1 MISFSEMRTAIA
13 LGSNLGDRLAHLR
26 AARAEIMALHDV
38 SGPVK
43 ASRVYETEP
52 VGTEEGAGAFL
63 NAVIEVEFAGDAPAL
78 LCGLQTIET
87 KLGRPSRHP
96 RNSSRTIDLDILY
109 IGGLVRR
116 CDDIAIPH
124 PRLHLRRFVLAPLAD
139 VCPDAILPGQAKC
152 VADLLAELRDSAT
165 VEVFAEEWAP

>member
-1 MISFSEMRTAIA
+1 MRAGIA
-13 LGSNLGDRLAHLR
+13 LGSNLGERLAHLQ
-26 AARAEIMALHDV
+26 AARREILALPGIG
-38 SGPVK
+38 GPVM

-52 VGTEEGAGAFL
+52 VGTEADAGAFL
-63 NAVIEVEFAGDAPAL
+63 NAVVEVEFKGDPRAL
-78 LCGLQTIET
+78 LGDLQAIEA

-109 IGGLVRR
+109 IGDLVLH

-139 VCPDAILPGQAKC
+139 ICPQTILPGQTKC
-152 VADLLAELRDSAT
+152 VADLLAELRDPAA
-165 VEVFAEEWAP
+165 VGIFAEEWEP